1 MIAPT
6 LKKEGP
12 MNNKNRG
19 RRGATLAELAI
30 VIAVIAIVA
39 VMVTSFIVMIDGSR
53 DISQMK
59 LEAMQDIVL
68 AESVIENFINDAY
81 NNQTNTG
88 ITNCKGS
95 TMTSKAGDTL
105 SFGAG
110 ALFINRTGGESNNV
124 RIELETVKSI
134 TFKAY
139 DENLS
144 AADNIFYCTI
154 TYNVGG
160 ESNLDYT
167 FCVNPYA
174 GENIKEVTP

>member
-1 MIAPT
+1 
-6 LKKEGP
+6 

-68 AESVIENFINDAY
+68 AESVIENFIIEGE
-81 NNQTNTG
+81 NNKVGGVG
-88 ITNCKGS
+88 IHKLS
-95 TMTSKAGDTL
+95 TDEVVYTIANGQGHTIRFNPGTQMLIVARGEETTSLT
-105 SFGAG
+105 
-110 ALFINRTGGESNNV
+110 
-124 RIELETVKSI
+124 LETV
-134 TFKAY
+134 
-139 DENLS
+139 ENIEFFTHGSGNDVLY
-144 AADNIFYCTI
+144 YCTI

-160 ESNLDYT
+160 DSDLDYT

>member
-1 MIAPT
+1 
-6 LKKEGP
+6 
-12 MNNKNRG
+12 MNKNNRG

-68 AESVIENFINDAY
+68 AESVIENFIETSANDGKTITVPVTGQSLMAQEVGSVKFLNGFLTVSY
-81 NNQTNTG
+81 N
-88 ITNCKGS
+88 
-95 TMTSKAGDTL
+95 DE
-105 SFGAG
+105 
-110 ALFINRTGGESNNV
+110 NRENV
-124 RIELETVKSI
+124 VLELETVTEIKFSI
-134 TFKAY
+134 LDGSKDVLY
-139 DENLS
+139 
-144 AADNIFYCTI
+144 YCTI

-160 ESNLDYT
+160 DSDFEYT

-174 GENIKEVTP
+174 GEKIETVEGGN